1 MPKRERGYA
10 MIAAIVGVAAFGF
23 IAFQLIAQDRGVLAE
38 VRGESEQAKLIAAC
52 NAGLYMA
59 IHGLADPDPT
69 QRWGIDGRPRTGSF
83 NGIALN
89 VTVED
94 ERGKIPLNGIIEE
107 EARQLFQMAGATGT
121 QLDTLTDSFEDWQDV
136 DNTARPAGAEA
147 PYYAPFG
154 YKPRNAGFHT
164 IGELRMI
171 KGMTDDIYSR
181 VAPASTVFFG
191 ESGGFSEQTSQV
203 LALEVLG
210 EEARRQRRDADL
222 ADQGELC
229 RAHAHRARRG
239 ARERRL
245 YETQRH
251 HRADRQRRGPVL
263 VQVSGLRARGTS
275 PFEARLRLAPQGD
288 VPTLAVASC

>member
-1 MPKRERGYA
+1 

-23 IAFQLIAQDRGVLAE
+23 VAFQLIAQDRGVLAE

-52 NAGLYMA
+52 NAGLIEA
-59 IHGLADPDPT
+59 IHGLGDPDPN

-83 NGIALN
+83 DGINLT

-107 EARQLFQMAGATGT
+107 EAREMFQAAGATGS

-136 DNTARPAGAEA
+136 DNTPRPFGAEA

-164 IGELRMI
+164 VAELRMV
-171 KGMTDDIYSR
+171 KGMTDDLYQRI
-181 VAPASTVFFG
+181 APSVTVFFG
-191 ESGGFSEQTSQV
+191 ESGGFSEQTSQI

-210 EEARRQRRDADL
+210 EEASTSPEVQSRIQQLSGNLPVPQAVGRMSLL
-222 ADQGELC
+222 ARTLTVRVE
-229 RAHAHRARRG
+229 ARRG
-239 ARERRL
+239 GAYLKRTAIVEL
-245 YETQRH
+245 TGNA
-251 HRADRQRRGPVL
+251 ADPYWFRYL
-263 VQVSGLRARGTS
+263 
-275 PFEARLRLAPQGD
+275 D
-288 VPTLAVASC
+288 